1 MRTTKQDIMLP
12 ETDQPLS
19 EAQWEALRALRPGG
33 TPVGRVNR
41 YALEQRATLDLVNM
55 SGEHPALTTR
65 GRAVVLRGCPRLWD
79 LAA

>member
-19 EAQWEALRALRPGG
+19 ESQWDALRALRPGA
-33 TPVGRVNR
+33 PVGRPNQ
-41 YALEQRATLDLVNM
+41 YALAQLAALGLVTL
-55 SGEHPALTTR
+55 SGDHPLLTAQ
-65 GRAVVLRGCPRLWD
+65 GRAVVLRGCPRMWD